1 LPYAYVRCEVD
12 GADRPTVRLGRDT
25 GAGADGAWPAML
37 DADHLGPLNA
47 IVRAVDAR
55 LRCEAVSDRGGELT
69 VEVVT
74 DGTEAPEAEEVVLAR
89 FSTGTDFVFENRG
102 TPVEIRRG

>member
-1 LPYAYVRCEVD
+1 
-12 GADRPTVRLGRDT
+12 
-25 GAGADGAWPAML
+25 ML

-47 IVRAVDAR
+47 IVRAVDGR
-55 LRCEAVSDRGGELT
+55 LGCEARSDRSGELT

-74 DGTEAPEAEEVVLAR
+74 DETRAPEAEEVVLTR
-89 FSTGTDFVFENRG
+89 FSTGTDFVFEDRG